1 MKKIDTVPTKISP
14 NNIYFTIPTNRKYI
28 VTKESD
34 ILISGNI
41 PADITGVF
49 INNYRL
55 KGYVRGSK
63 KFYFR
68 ASTTL
73 GNFKDGVNTYTL
85 AFDEGGK
92 PVAKETLTLY
102 RTLSD
107 EEFSA
112 KEKEYVAKNTAIA
125 SNNVAE
131 EAKKAQEKKTLEAK
145 IAALDSTYY
154 YSRDLK
160 KLSIKLSYTNQ
171 SSSFDFAK
179 VTNEIRSSLK
189 SLGIETIIQE
199 LNTDDIQKIVSAGE
213 KNYDMILTGINL
225 GLFDYNIFPF
235 FHSGQA
241 EKGFNF
247 SKVKNVTL
255 DILLERLKSSQMN
268 SESLKHIEE
277 EILNI
282 LKKENVVFTLYSPY
296 NSFFIDKSLKQVK
309 TVNVIPYS
317 SSIYDIGSAIY
328 TREERVVDFTKKGI
342 FDFISWVRANNPIN
356 L

>member
-1 MKKIDTVPTKISP
+1 
-14 NNIYFTIPTNRKYI
+14 
-28 VTKESD
+28 
-34 ILISGNI
+34 GNI

-49 INNYRL
+49 INNYQL
-55 KGYVRGSK
+55 KSYVRGSK

-73 GNFKDGVNTYTL
+73 GNLKDGINTYTL
-85 AFDEGGK
+85 AFEEVGK
-92 PVAKETLTLY
+92 PVVKESLTLY
-102 RTLSD
+102 RAISD
-107 EEFSA
+107 EEFNT
-112 KEKEYVAKNTAIA
+112 KEKEYVVKNTAIA
-125 SNNVAE
+125 SNNTVE
-131 EAKKAQEKKTLEAK
+131 EAKKNQEKKVLEAK
-145 IAALDSTYY
+145 IAALDPAYY
-154 YSRDLK
+154 YNRDLK
-160 KLSIKLSYTNQ
+160 KMTIHLSYTNQ
-171 SSSFDFAK
+171 SSSFDFVA
-179 VTNEIRSSLK
+179 VTGEIKSSLK
-189 SLGIETIIQE
+189 LLGIDMIVKE
-199 LNTDDIQKIVSAGE
+199 LNTEDIQKIVSNGE

-247 SKVKNVTL
+247 SKTKNVTL

-277 EILNI
+277 EILT
-282 LKKENVVFTLYSPY
+282 LLGKENVVFTLYSPY

-317 SSIYDIGSAIY
+317 SSIYDIGSSLY
-328 TREERVVDFTKKGI
+328 TREKRMIDFSKKGI
-342 FDFISWVRANNPIN
+342 FAFISWIIANSPVNFS